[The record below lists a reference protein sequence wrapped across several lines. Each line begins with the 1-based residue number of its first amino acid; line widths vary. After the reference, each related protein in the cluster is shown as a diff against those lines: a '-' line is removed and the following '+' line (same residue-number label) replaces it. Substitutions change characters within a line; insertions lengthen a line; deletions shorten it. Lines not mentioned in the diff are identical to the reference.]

1 MLYVVLRDVILNRF
15 NFDEYASYI
24 VLFGVHHFSSDQ
36 CLVFESF
43 LCVATAGMNMTLLGM
58 SFGEFREFSG
68 RFLESFWY
76 FWH

>member
-1 MLYVVLRDVILNRF
+1 MLYVVLREVMLNRF

-43 LCVATAGMNMTLLGM
+43 FVCCNGWNGLRLGM
-58 SFGEFREFSG
+58 DSKFTHMF
-68 RFLESFWY
+68 
-76 FWH
+76 